1 MTNGGQIYY
10 NILLVNQKDNKMIIK
25 YESVSSFKKKEHL
38 LLHPDTIALVAVEYS
53 LDYILVTRVVVI
65 NSSFHVIG
73 HPIPK
78 DAITKPSDLI
88 PYHKN
93 RDLLPTDIKVTFKS
107 VLPITFYN
115 ILRGKY
121 VYPIS
126 TT

>member
-1 MTNGGQIYY
+1 
-10 NILLVNQKDNKMIIK
+10 MIVK

-38 LLHPDTIALVAVEYS
+38 LLLPDTIAIVAVEDS

-107 VLPITFYN
+107 VLPINFYN

-121 VYPIS
+121 VY
-126 TT
+126 

>member
-1 MTNGGQIYY
+1 
-10 NILLVNQKDNKMIIK
+10 MITK

-38 LLHPDTIALVAVEYS
+38 LLLPDTVAIVAVPDLVARTATRE
-53 LDYILVTRVVVI
+53 YILVNRVVVI

-93 RDLLPTDIKVTFKS
+93 RELLPPETKSIFKAI
-107 VLPITFYN
+107 LPITFYN

-121 VYPIS
+121 VYQIS
-126 TT
+126 AP

>member
-1 MTNGGQIYY
+1 
-10 NILLVNQKDNKMIIK
+10 MITK

-38 LLHPDTIALVAVEYS
+38 LLHPDTVAIVAVEDS
-53 LDYILVTRVVVI
+53 IINANLYILVNRVVTI
-65 NSSFHVIG
+65 NNSFHVIG

-126 TT
+126 AP

>member
-1 MTNGGQIYY
+1 
-10 NILLVNQKDNKMIIK
+10 MIVK

-38 LLHPDTIALVAVEYS
+38 LYLPDTIAIVAVEDLVAVPVTRE
-53 LDYILVTRVVVI
+53 YILVTRVVVI

-78 DAITKPSDLI
+78 DAITKPADLL

-107 VLPITFYN
+107 VLPINFYN

-126 TT
+126 AP